1 MNIFDRFIKLDRRW
15 VYLFLLAIC
24 LLAYYSDFTVPTIVE
39 KETSAIYKFIDSL
52 PPGDVIFVAIDYDPS
67 NQAELHPMTY
77 ALMEHAF
84 RKNLKVVFTAL
95 SQNGPGMADQTIRD
109 IADSVN
115 VDQTYNGVE
124 FKGREIVN
132 GIDYCFLGYKPYYA
146 LVITAMGQ
154 DFRTPFPADYYG
166 TPLDSLPLMKK
177 VHNYDDIAIL
187 VDVSGGN
194 ITDAWIS
201 YGQGKFDFPLAL
213 GLTGVMTAQYYPYLQ
228 SGQVMGI
235 MGGLLGAAQY
245 EDMADNPGLA
255 KDGMRVQL
263 LAHLVIILFIV
274 IGNISYFAGRKNRKM
289 GQN

>member
-109 IADSVN
+109 IAD
-115 VDQTYNGVE
+115 
-124 FKGREIVN
+124 
-132 GIDYCFLGYKPYYA
+132 
-146 LVITAMGQ
+146 
-154 DFRTPFPADYYG
+154 
-166 TPLDSLPLMKK
+166 
-177 VHNYDDIAIL
+177 
-187 VDVSGGN
+187 
-194 ITDAWIS
+194 
-201 YGQGKFDFPLAL
+201 
-213 GLTGVMTAQYYPYLQ
+213 
-228 SGQVMGI
+228 
-235 MGGLLGAAQY
+235 
-245 EDMADNPGLA
+245 
-255 KDGMRVQL
+255 
-263 LAHLVIILFIV
+263 
-274 IGNISYFAGRKNRKM
+274 
-289 GQN
+289 